1 MRIISQDG
9 LYDVPYEAIAIR
21 FNEDDSSII
30 LGVPLSVISEDLVSD
45 VPLITLG
52 TYSTEEK
59 AEKAMEML
67 REKYKDY
74 AKATNKSNFFTMF
87 DYPKVFQ
94 FPQDEDVEV

>member
-1 MRIISQDG
+1 MRIISQNG
-9 LYDVPYEAIAIR
+9 AIDVPYEISAIR
-21 FNEDDSSII
+21 NDDGLII
-30 LGVPLSVISEDLVSD
+30 LCIAGDTGKGSVIAR
-45 VPLITLG
+45 
-52 TYSTEEK
+52 YSTSEK

>member
-52 TYSTEEK
+52 TYST
-59 AEKAMEML
+59 
-67 REKYKDY
+67 
-74 AKATNKSNFFTMF
+74 
-87 DYPKVFQ
+87 
-94 FPQDEDVEV
+94 